1 MKILDKVKGLFFEE
15 VEYTSTNLFPEKDE
29 DLENTEIKEQR
40 AFFKNAFSK
49 DMDKN
54 SLNSE
59 EVEEKPKPKDEME
72 DVVSERD
79 LFKNDSTF
87 KFPIFDEEEDLFS
100 DMKEPDKSLEPI
112 IDYTPPPPK
121 PSYRPLVEPLRPKEK
136 KPFKPSPVI
145 SPVYGIVSGEK
156 PEPTPKKED
165 IKLSPK
171 KRSSLTFDTIREKA
185 YGNLEHDLETTIIK
199 GEKDIFYNLREEVEE
214 EEVNLLYDF
223 VSTNEDLSD
232 ITIEE
237 AKESYEYR
245 GVPFDNDKFKED
257 IAAEELVDETVTEE
271 EEK

>member
-1 MKILDKVKGLFFEE
+1 VKILDKVKGLFFEE

-100 DMKEPDKSLEPI
+100 DMKEPDKKLEPI

-121 PSYRPLVEPLRPKEK
+121 PSYKPPKPINKEK
-136 KPFKPSPVI
+136 KAFKPSPVI

-156 PEPTPKKED
+156 IESVPKKED
-165 IKLSPK
+165 IKLTPK
-171 KRSSLTFDTIREKA
+171 KRSSVTFDTIREKA

-199 GEKDIFYNLREEVEE
+199 GEKDIFYNLREEVEAE
-214 EEVNLLYDF
+214 EDNLLYDF
-223 VSTNEDLSD
+223 VSSNEDLSNV
-232 ITIEE
+232 TIEE
-237 AKESYEYR
+237 ASESYEYR

-257 IAAEELVDETVTEE
+257 VATEVVEETETEE
-271 EEK
+271 E